1 MKHLNKF
8 EEVSS
13 EKKIN
18 ESTEIML
25 GDNKIYDVK
34 EGDQLRFMEHYK
46 NHLIKK
52 YSSSFTDE
60 INLDEPVTFV
70 RVESSNLIRPNLIV
84 RTKEGVE
91 WVFGPEAFV
100 LDIMKHLKKF
110 EEVSSSA
117 YYKKV
122 RKLRKDVK
130 DGVLPKRH
138 IPRIDNIEAYAKK
151 REDEEDISTIEKRR
165 SQLAKFGTINVR
177 VTDITG
183 MASDRKSAV
192 GTFYPFLNLDY
203 SLFDRDVPSLDFM
216 LNLIP
221 VDDESLEILKSM
233 PEAYLGGGGPGTHYV
248 SLELKLEEG
257 TFELGGIKI
266 EPYDESL
273 HGNCQFVD
281 PKLDYQTIKN
291 ILYTMFSDP
300 NSGYPSY
307 DDELSFYEEFE
318 QTMLAGEGLQSDH
331 GLTMQYIAKHIKNF
345 KSNNIQD

>member
-1 MKHLNKF
+1 MKHL
-8 EEVSS
+8 
-13 EKKIN
+13 
-18 ESTEIML
+18 
-25 GDNKIYDVK
+25 
-34 EGDQLRFMEHYK
+34 R
-46 NHLIKK
+46 
-52 YSSSFTDE
+52 
-60 INLDEPVTFV
+60 
-70 RVESSNLIRPNLIV
+70 
-84 RTKEGVE
+84 
-91 WVFGPEAFV
+91 
-100 LDIMKHLKKF
+100 KF

-151 REDEEDISTIEKRR
+151 REDEEVISAIEKRR

-183 MASDRKSAV
+183 MASDSKSAV
-192 GTFYPFLNLDY
+192 GTFYPFINLDS
-203 SLFDRDVPSLDFM
+203 SLFDRDATSLDFM
-216 LNLIP
+216 LHLVP
-221 VDDESLEILKSM
+221 ADDESLEILKSM

-257 TFELGGIKI
+257 TYELGGIKI
-266 EPYDESL
+266 EHYDESL
-273 HGNCQFVD
+273 HGKCQFVD

-318 QTMLAGEGLQSDH
+318 ETMLAGEGLQTDH
-331 GLTMQYIAKHIKNF
+331 GLTMETIARHIRLI
-345 KSNNIQD
+345 KSNAIKDE